1 MAQSRPQSDGFP
13 MAVLVEGGLALAAA
27 CLGWLFSVPLRD
39 LFPEWGQ
46 PLAAAAARGILFTL
60 PMFVLFWAM
69 IHSQLPTFRHLR
81 DQVKSLIREMF
92 PTGSYAQF
100 AMVAL
105 LAGVGEELLFRGVIQ
120 TKLVEWTNP
129 VAGLVLAS
137 LVFGAAHALSK
148 LYFLL
153 ATLIGLYLG
162 WLLQRYDEL
171 ITPMIAHALYDFLAL
186 VYLFKSGARG
196 RRNLRPADEQPS
208 DEDRRPNSG

>member
-1 MAQSRPQSDGFP
+1 

-27 CLGWLFSVPLRD
+27 FLGWLFSIPLRD

-46 PLAAAAARGILFTL
+46 PTAAATLRGIFYTL
-60 PMFVLFWAM
+60 PMLVLFWVM
-69 IHSQLPTFRHLR
+69 IHSQLTTMRQLR
-81 DQVKSLIREMF
+81 DQVESLIREMF
-92 PTGSYAQF
+92 PSGSYAQF

-120 TKLVEWTNP
+120 AQLVEWTNP

-137 LVFGAAHALSK
+137 LIFGAAHALSK

-162 WLLQRYDEL
+162 WLLQRYGEL
-171 ITPMIAHALYDFLAL
+171 VTPIIAHALYDFLAL
-186 VYLFKSGARG
+186 VYLSKRCGRG
-196 RRNLRPADEQPS
+196 RHNIHPADEQPG
-208 DEDRRPNSG
+208 DEDRRPNHD